1 MSQGHRL
8 SFDEALERTEIP
20 HSRLGWLRL
29 SFLFAL
35 TLSASAQ
42 VTAPRLE
49 ILRPDSSNG
58 WVRLNSTFH
67 SNAVLTLHA
76 STNLSAWTNIGTLH
90 NALFAYPDAAS
101 PGWRQR
107 FYRVAAAT
115 RGPNDDWKNQILYPT
130 EPFQSTNSDQSV
142 TWVKFAILL
151 NDPTRVYYQD
161 SRKYLFHYDFATQR
175 LPPFLGMDY
184 AAFDAVSLYRTNQQV
199 VLGTVLYPPAT
210 TYAEYGVQ
218 FIGLDAYTPDEI
230 GRWFALV
237 KATIYASNSAEAYY
251 MPTFEQSEVA
261 RTNADAFAALG
272 IPVASLD
279 RWVALNSCYSAGWA
293 LGRLKYFAAADVV
306 AAYGDGRL
314 RPEDILLTDGVPAD
328 TPLVAGIISL
338 SPSTPNSHTAI
349 LSHSF
354 GIPFVYLPDA
364 DEQARV
370 LSLVGHK
377 VILRATV
384 TSGVAQI
391 KVLDVEGQ
399 LDPALE
405 AELLA
410 LKVPEPINFMPKR
423 SYSAIWTNTDI
434 LVPTDIQYFGGKAAN
449 FGLLRRWVP
458 TNSPVAI
465 AFSFD
470 LWDAFLGQTLPGG
483 RTLRAE
489 IALRLAP
496 YTNYPPDIVS
506 LKTNLAAIRDL
517 FTKTASFTGPQQQAI
532 TNALVPYFP
541 ARRNIR
547 FRSST
552 NVEDS
557 EHFTG
562 AGLYDSYSGCL
573 ADDMDG
579 DSAGPCQCDATEPK
593 EKGVFRAIQK
603 VYASFYNDD
612 AYLERL
618 MHRVDETQV
627 AMGVLVHY
635 SFPDEEELANGVAT
649 PTFTFTPS
657 STNATGDIVTQLGAV
672 SVTNPD
678 GSSVPEIV
686 TGTRYISK
694 YSSSYT
700 LTLKQYSS
708 LVPLGDYVMDWQA
721 DYRGFL
727 NLFTAVGYGFRQFYP
742 AKNGFC
748 LDFEYKKDLYLGL
761 VLKQVREVPQ
771 PGTTNSVTAFLI
783 DEPVTCSVVQAEGGS
798 VFASHRLKSLWNLH
812 TTNLWMT
819 ATNLVNGIYTQGTC
833 EYIDNGVIQNLTG
846 PLNGWPNASNSPSGS
861 ANYWTTGAGANQRS
875 CRLDTTLTTNVT
887 GAQPPIFTQAD
898 FLKQVTVAYATP
910 VPTISSSGVSDKAT
924 NETVKLEL
932 RPVLTPGAILQQRTL
947 VKTNVATI
955 QTSFYWPKRPD
966 GVMIYTAPLLQFVE
980 TRITGLT
987 TDPIVLTNAY
997 SQTYGP
1003 HHHNFGEEFIFEPR
1017 LDPGVPPATL
1027 AQLNAANIQLIYVFW
1042 QGGAN
1047 TAFYVLGLN
1056 QQFRPL

>member
-1 MSQGHRL
+1 
-8 SFDEALERTEIP
+8 
-20 HSRLGWLRL
+20 LGLCL
-29 SFLFAL
+29 LL
-35 TLSASAQ
+35 TLSLSVSAQ
-42 VTAPRLE
+42 VAAPRLE
-49 ILRPDSSNG
+49 ILRPETTNG
-58 WVRLNSTFH
+58 WLRLNSTFH
-67 SNAVLTLHA
+67 STNVLTLHA
-76 STNLSAWTNIGTLH
+76 STNLGDWTNIGTLH
-90 NALFAYPDAAS
+90 NALYAYPDAAS

-107 FYRVAAAT
+107 FYRVAAT
-115 RGPNDDWKNQILYPT
+115 LRGPTNDWKNQIIYPT
-130 EPFQSTNSDQSV
+130 DPFQSTNAAQSV

-151 NDPTRVYYQD
+151 DEPTRVYYQD

-175 LPPFLGMDY
+175 LPPFLGMSY
-184 AAFDAVSLYRTNQQV
+184 AEFDAVSLYRTNQQV
-199 VLGTVLYPPAT
+199 VMGTVLYPPAT

-218 FIGLDAYTPDEI
+218 FIGLDAYTPEEI
-230 GRWFALV
+230 GGWFELV
-237 KATIYASNSAEAYY
+237 KATIYPSNSAEAYY

-272 IPVASLD
+272 VPVASLD
-279 RWVALNSCYSAGWA
+279 RWITVNTCYSAGWA
-293 LGRLKYFAAADVV
+293 LGRLKFFTAADVV
-306 AAYGDGRL
+306 AAYSDGRL
-314 RPEDILLTDGVPAD
+314 QPGDILLTDGVPAD
-328 TPLVAGIISL
+328 TPLVAGIITL

-349 LSHSF
+349 LSQSF

-364 DEQARV
+364 DEQTRV
-370 LSLVGHK
+370 QGLVGHK

-405 AELLA
+405 AQMLA
-410 LKVPEPINFMPKR
+410 LKVPPPINFLPKQP
-423 SYSAIWTNTDI
+423 YGAIWTNTDI
-434 LVPTDIQYFGGKAAN
+434 LVPTDIKYFGGKAAN
-449 FGLLRRWVP
+449 FGLLRRCIP
-458 TNSPVAI
+458 TNCPIAI

-470 LWDAFLGQTLPGG
+470 LWDAFLDQTLPGG
-483 RTLRAE
+483 ATLRAT
-489 IALRLAP
+489 IASRLAP

-517 FTKTASFTGPQQQAI
+517 FTKTASFTGPQKQTI
-532 TNALVPYFP
+532 TNLLVAWFNPL
-541 ARRNIR
+541 RKIR

-557 EHFTG
+557 EQFTG

-573 ADDMDG
+573 MDDLDG
-579 DSAGPCQCDATEPK
+579 DTAGPSQCDPAEPQ
-593 EKGVFRAIQK
+593 ERGVFRAIQK

-618 MHRVDETQV
+618 MHHVDETQV

-649 PTFTFTPS
+649 PTFTFTAY

-686 TGTRYISK
+686 SGTRYSAT
-694 YSSSYT
+694 SYK

-727 NLFTAVGYGFRQFYP
+727 DLFTKVGCGFRQFYP
-742 AKNGFC
+742 SKNNFC
-748 LDFEYKKDLYLGL
+748 LDFEYKKDLFQGL
-761 VLKQVREVPQ
+761 VVKQVREVPQ
-771 PGTTNSVTAFLI
+771 PGTTNSVTAFLV

-798 VFASHRLKSLWNLH
+798 VFANHRLKSLWNLH

-819 ATNLVNGIYTQGTC
+819 ATNLVNGIYTQGSY
-833 EYIDNGVIQNLTG
+833 EYPDSGTIQTLSG
-846 PLNGWPNASNSPSGS
+846 PLNGWPNASNSPSGGT
-861 ANYWTTGAGANQRS
+861 NYWTTGAGANRRS
-875 CRLDTTLTTNVT
+875 WRLETTLKTNVT

-898 FLKQVTVAYATP
+898 FGKRVAVTYATAM
-910 VPTISSSGVSDKAT
+910 PTINSSGVTNKVT
-924 NETVKLEL
+924 NETVSLEL
-932 RPVLTPGAILQQRTL
+932 QPVLAPGALLQQRTL
-947 VKTNVATI
+947 HTNAVTA

-987 TDPIVLTNAY
+987 TDPIVLTNCYA
-997 SQTYGP
+997 QTYGP
-1003 HHHNFGEEFIFEPR
+1003 GHHNFTEEYIFEPR
-1017 LDPGVPPATL
+1017 LDPGVPPTTL

-1042 QGGAN
+1042 SGGTNAV
-1047 TAFYVLGLN
+1047 FYALGLN
-1056 QQFRPL
+1056 GQFRSL